1 MTKEEYFKK
10 RQEMI
15 DEAQKLLDDE
25 KMEKAEEVTNKIQN
39 LDSSYEAEV
48 KARAN
53 LRALE
58 DDNKIQTKARANA
71 RALEDNNKI
80 DPMIADI
87 MFNNGSIS
95 LSNGETTYRVTS
107 QPIEKNNMY
116 SYTTREGNKIR
127 ALSKKDSFR
136 NALNI
141 NNSQN
146 LSLGKYIKGMHL
158 GDWKDANIEMEAYKA
173 LNTSTG
179 STLIPSELSAGII
192 DLARNKMAL
201 SNINVIPMET
211 NNLTLAKVKNDP
223 TFSFKKELE
232 LATQSDMEFEGINLK
247 TKTVYGYMKISLE
260 LLESASNIDAVVS
273 NAIAESIARVIDK
286 AGLYGVGENEPKGIL
301 TYTGINK
308 VSESLISTSKYNGLV
323 KGIGLIKKANGE
335 ATDILY
341 NSNTE
346 TDLNLLVDTTG
357 QPLNEPKVVEQIEK
371 TTSNQIKDNQA
382 IVFDRNSILMGLQ
395 NNIRIETSRE
405 MGFTDGSVY
414 FRVYGFVDFVVMN
427 EKNITLVEYSESTQ
441 EVL

>member
-1 MTKEEYFKK
+1 MTKEEYYEE
-10 RQEMI
+10 RQKLI
-15 DEAQKLLDDE
+15 DQAQKLLDDE
-25 KMEKAEEVTNKIQN
+25 KMEEAEEVTNKIKN
-39 LDSSYEAEV
+39 LDSSFETEV

-58 DDNKIQTKARANA
+58 D
-71 RALEDNNKI
+71 NNNNI
-80 DPMIADI
+80 DPMIVDM
-87 MFNNGSIS
+87 MFGNERIDF
-95 LSNGETTYRVTS
+95 SNGETSYNVTS
-107 QPIEKNNMY
+107 QPINEKNNMY
-116 SYTTREGNKIR
+116 SYTTREGNKIK
-127 ALSKKDSFR
+127 ALSKKDSFER
-136 NALNI
+136 ALNI

-146 LSLGKYIKGMHL
+146 LSLGKYIKGMHI
-158 GDWKDANIEMEAYKA
+158 GDWKDASNEMEAYKA

-179 STLIPSELSAGII
+179 STLIPPAMSAKII
-192 DLARNKMAL
+192 DLARSKLAL
-201 SNINVIPMET
+201 SNVSVIPMET

-223 TFSFKKELE
+223 SFSFKKELE
-232 LATQSDMEFEGINLK
+232 VATQSNMEFEGIDLK

-260 LLESASNIDAVVS
+260 LLESASNIDAIIS
-273 NAIAESIARVIDK
+273 DAIAESIARVIDK
-286 AGLYGVGENEPKGIL
+286 AGLYGVGESEPKGIL

-382 IVFDRNSILMGLQ
+382 IVFDRDSILMGLQ

-427 EKNITLVEYSESTQ
+427 EKNITLIEYSEPTQ
-441 EVL
+441 EVLIEEEAPQGAE

>member
-1 MTKEEYFKK
+1 MTREEYFKK

-25 KMEKAEEVTNKIQN
+25 KMEEAEEVTNKIKK
-39 LDSSYEAEV
+39 LDSSFEKEV

-58 DDNKIQTKARANA
+58 D
-71 RALEDNNKI
+71 NNKI
-80 DPMIADI
+80 HPTIANM
-87 MFNNGSIS
+87 MFGNESIS
-95 LSNGETTYRVTS
+95 LSDGETSYRVTS
-107 QPIEKNNMY
+107 QPINEKNNLY
-116 SYTTREGNKIR
+116 SYTAREGNKIR
-127 ALSKKDSFR
+127 ALGKKDSFR
-136 NALNI
+136 SSLNI

-146 LSLGKYIKGMHL
+146 LSLGKYIKGMHI
-158 GDWKDANIEMEAYKA
+158 GDWKDANVEMEAYKA

-179 STLIPSELSAGII
+179 STLIPRELSAEII

-211 NNLTLAKVKNDP
+211 NNLTLAKVKSDP
-223 TFSFKKELE
+223 KFSFKKELE
-232 LATQSDMEFEGINLK
+232 VATQSDMEFEGIELR

-260 LLESASNIDAVVS
+260 LLESAGNIDAIIS
-273 NAIAESIARVIDK
+273 NAIAESIASAIDK

-308 VSESLISTSKYNGLV
+308 VNESLISTSKYNGLV

>member
-1 MTKEEYFKK
+1 MTKEEYYEE
-10 RQEMI
+10 RQKLI
-15 DEAQKLLDDE
+15 DQAQKLLDEE

-58 DDNKIQTKARANA
+58 DDNKISPKMMEILPYSESMNA
-71 RALEDNNKI
+71 LT
-80 DPMIADI
+80 
-87 MFNNGSIS
+87 
-95 LSNGETTYRVTS
+95 GEVTYRVTS

>member
-1 MTKEEYFKK
+1 MTREEYYEE
-10 RQEMI
+10 RQKLI
-15 DEAQKLLDDE
+15 DQAQKLLDEE

-58 DDNKIQTKARANA
+58 DDNKISPKMMEILPYSESMNA
-71 RALEDNNKI
+71 LT
-80 DPMIADI
+80 
-87 MFNNGSIS
+87 
-95 LSNGETTYRVTS
+95 GEVTYRVTS

-158 GDWKDANIEMEAYKA
+158 GDWKDASIEMEAYKA

-273 NAIAESIARVIDK
+273 NAIAESIASAIDK
-286 AGLYGVGENEPKGIL
+286 AGLYGVGENEPKGVL

-308 VSESLISTSKYNGLV
+308 VNESLISTSKYNGLV

-395 NNIRIETSRE
+395 NSIRIETSRE

-414 FRVYGFVDFVVMN
+414 FRVYGFVDFAVMN
-427 EKNITLVEYSESTQ
+427 EKNITLIEYSKTPQDAE
-441 EVL
+441 

>member
-1 MTKEEYFKK
+1 MTKEEYYEE
-10 RQEMI
+10 RQKLI
-15 DEAQKLLDDE
+15 DQAQKLLDNE
-25 KMEKAEEVTNKIQN
+25 KMEEAEEVTNKIKN
-39 LDSSYEAEV
+39 LDSSFEMEV

-58 DDNKIQTKARANA
+58 D
-71 RALEDNNKI
+71 NNKI
-80 DPMIADI
+80 HPTIAN
-87 MFNNGSIS
+87 MLFCNESIS
-95 LSNGETTYRVTS
+95 LSDGETSYRVTS
-107 QPIEKNNMY
+107 QPINEKNNLY
-116 SYTTREGNKIR
+116 SYTAREGNKIR
-127 ALSKKDSFR
+127 ALGKKDSFER
-136 NALNI
+136 ALNI

-146 LSLGKYIKGMHL
+146 LSLGKYIKGMHI

-179 STLIPSELSAGII
+179 STLIPRELSAEII

-201 SNINVIPMET
+201 SNINVIPMEA
-211 NNLTLAKVKNDP
+211 NNLTLAKVKSDP
-223 TFSFKKELE
+223 KFSFKKELE
-232 LATQSDMEFEGINLK
+232 VATQSDMEFEGIELR

-260 LLESASNIDAVVS
+260 LLESAGNIDAIIS
-273 NAIAESIARVIDK
+273 NAIAESIASAIDK

-308 VSESLISTSKYNGLV
+308 VNESLISTSKYNGLV

>member
-1 MTKEEYFKK
+1 MTREEYFKK

-15 DEAQKLLDDE
+15 DEAQKLLDEE
-25 KMEKAEEVTNKIQN
+25 KMEEAEEVTNKIQN

-58 DDNKIQTKARANA
+58 DDNKIHP
-71 RALEDNNKI
+71 I
-80 DPMIADI
+80 IADI
-87 MFNNGSIS
+87 VFDNGNISIT
-95 LSNGETTYRVTS
+95 NEETPYRVIS
-107 QPIEKNNMY
+107 QPINGKNNMY

-146 LSLGKYIKGMHL
+146 LSLGKYIKGMHI

-211 NNLTLAKVKNDP
+211 NNLTLAKVKSDP
-223 TFSFKKELE
+223 KFSFKKELE
-232 LATQSDMEFEGINLK
+232 VASQSDMEFEGINLK

-260 LLESASNIDAVVS
+260 LLESAGNIDAIIS
-273 NAIAESIARVIDK
+273 NAIAESIASAIDK
-286 AGLYGVGENEPKGIL
+286 AGLYGVGENEPKGVL

-308 VSESLISTSKYNGLV
+308 VNESLISTSKYNGLV

-395 NNIRIETSRE
+395 NSIRIETSRE

-414 FRVYGFVDFVVMN
+414 FRVYGFVDFAVMN
-427 EKNITLVEYSESTQ
+427 EKNITLIEYSKTPQDAE
-441 EVL
+441 

>member
-1 MTKEEYFKK
+1 MTKEEYYEE
-10 RQEMI
+10 RQKLI
-15 DEAQKLLDDE
+15 DQAQKLLDDE
-25 KMEKAEEVTNKIQN
+25 KMEEAEEVTNKIKN
-39 LDSSYEAEV
+39 LDSSFEKEI

-58 DDNKIQTKARANA
+58 D
-71 RALEDNNKI
+71 NNKI
-80 DPMIADI
+80 HPTIANM
-87 MFNNGSIS
+87 MFGNESIS
-95 LSNGETTYRVTS
+95 LSDGETSYRVTS
-107 QPIEKNNMY
+107 QPINEKNNLY
-116 SYTTREGNKIR
+116 SYTAREGNKIR
-127 ALSKKDSFR
+127 ALGKKDSFR
-136 NALNI
+136 SSLNI

-146 LSLGKYIKGMHL
+146 LSLGKYIKGMHI
-158 GDWKDANIEMEAYKA
+158 GDWKDANVEMEAYKA

-179 STLIPSELSAGII
+179 STLIPRELSAEII

-211 NNLTLAKVKNDP
+211 NNLTLAKVKSDP
-223 TFSFKKELE
+223 KFSFKKELE
-232 LATQSDMEFEGINLK
+232 VATQSDMEFEGIELR

-260 LLESASNIDAVVS
+260 LLESAGNIDAIIS
-273 NAIAESIARVIDK
+273 NAIAESIASAIDK

-308 VSESLISTSKYNGLV
+308 VNESLISTSKYNGLV

>member
-1 MTKEEYFKK
+1 MTREEYFKK

-25 KMEKAEEVTNKIQN
+25 KMEEAEEVTNKIKK
-39 LDSSYEAEV
+39 LDSSFEAQT

-53 LRALE
+53 LMALE
-58 DDNKIQTKARANA
+58 DNNRIQTKARANA

-95 LSNGETTYRVTS
+95 LSNGETSYSVTS
-107 QPIEKNNMY
+107 QPVEKNNMY
-116 SYTTREGNKIR
+116 SYTTREGKKIR
-127 ALSKKDSFR
+127 ALNKKDSFR

-141 NNSQN
+141 NNFQN
-146 LSLGKYIKGMHL
+146 LSLGKYIKGMHI

-211 NNLTLAKVKNDP
+211 NNLTLAKVKSDP
-223 TFSFKKELE
+223 KFSFKKELE
-232 LATQSDMEFEGINLK
+232 VASQSDMEFEGINLK

-260 LLESASNIDAVVS
+260 LLE
-273 NAIAESIARVIDK
+273 K
-286 AGLYGVGENEPKGIL
+286 AGLYGVGEDEPKGVL

-308 VSESLISTSKYNGLV
+308 VNESLISTSKYNGLV

-395 NNIRIETSRE
+395 NSIRIETSRE

-414 FRVYGFVDFVVMN
+414 FRVYGFVDFAVMN
-427 EKNITLVEYSESTQ
+427 EKNITLIEYSKTPQDAE
-441 EVL
+441 

>member
-1 MTKEEYFKK
+1 MTKEEYYEE
-10 RQEMI
+10 RQKLI
-15 DEAQKLLDDE
+15 DQAQKLLDDE
-25 KMEKAEEVTNKIQN
+25 KMEEAEEVTNKIKN
-39 LDSSYEAEV
+39 LDSSFETEV

-58 DDNKIQTKARANA
+58 DDN
-71 RALEDNNKI
+71 NKI
-80 DPMIADI
+80 HPIIADM
-87 MFNNGSIS
+87 MFNNGSMS
-95 LSNGETTYRVTS
+95 LSNGETSYNVTS
-107 QPIEKNNMY
+107 QPIEKNNLY
-116 SYTTREGNKIR
+116 SYTAREGNKIR
-127 ALSKKDSFR
+127 ALGKKDSFR
-136 NALNI
+136 SSLNI

-146 LSLGKYIKGMHL
+146 LSLGKYIKGMHI
-158 GDWKDANIEMEAYKA
+158 GDWKDANVEMEAYKA

-179 STLIPSELSAGII
+179 STLIPRELSAEII

-211 NNLTLAKVKNDP
+211 NNLTLAKVKSDP
-223 TFSFKKELE
+223 KFSFKKELE
-232 LATQSDMEFEGINLK
+232 VATQSDMEFEGIELR

-260 LLESASNIDAVVS
+260 LLESAGNIDAIIS
-273 NAIAESIARVIDK
+273 NAIAESIASAIDK

-308 VSESLISTSKYNGLV
+308 VNESLISTSKYNGLV

-405 MGFTDGSVY
+405 MGFSDGSVY

>member
-1 MTKEEYFKK
+1 MTKEEYYEE
-10 RQEMI
+10 RQKLI
-15 DEAQKLLDDE
+15 DQAQKLLDEE

-58 DDNKIQTKARANA
+58 DDNKISPKMMEILPYSESMNA
-71 RALEDNNKI
+71 LT
-80 DPMIADI
+80 
-87 MFNNGSIS
+87 
-95 LSNGETTYRVTS
+95 GEVTYRVTS

-395 NNIRIETSRE
+395 NSIRIETSRE

-414 FRVYGFVDFVVMN
+414 FRVYGFVDFAVMN
-427 EKNITLVEYSESTQ
+427 EKNITLIEYSKTPQDAE
-441 EVL
+441 

>member
-1 MTKEEYFKK
+1 MTKEEYYEE
-10 RQEMI
+10 RQKLI
-15 DEAQKLLDDE
+15 DQAQKLLDDE
-25 KMEKAEEVTNKIQN
+25 KMEEAEEVTNKIKN
-39 LDSSYEAEV
+39 LDSSFEAQA
-48 KARAN
+48 KARAD
-53 LRALE
+53 L
-58 DDNKIQTKARANA
+58 

-80 DPMIADI
+80 HPTIANM
-87 MFNNGSIS
+87 MFGNESIDF
-95 LSNGETTYRVTS
+95 SNGETSYHVTS
-107 QPIEKNNMY
+107 QPINEKNNMY
-116 SYTTREGNKIR
+116 SYTTREGNKIK
-127 ALSKKDSFR
+127 ALSKKDSFER
-136 NALNI
+136 ALNI

-146 LSLGKYIKGMHL
+146 LSLGKYIKGMHI
-158 GDWKDANIEMEAYKA
+158 GDWKDASNEMEAYKA

-179 STLIPSELSAGII
+179 STLIPPAMSAKII
-192 DLARNKMAL
+192 DLARSKLAL
-201 SNINVIPMET
+201 SNVSVIPMET

-223 TFSFKKELE
+223 SFSFKKELE
-232 LATQSDMEFEGINLK
+232 VATQSDMEFEGIDLK

-260 LLESASNIDAVVS
+260 LLESAGNIDEIIS
-273 NAIAESIARVIDK
+273 NAIAESIARVIDR
-286 AGLYGVGENEPKGIL
+286 AGLYGVGESEPKGIL

-382 IVFDRNSILMGLQ
+382 IVFDRDSILMGLQ

-427 EKNITLVEYSESTQ
+427 EKNITLIEYSEPTQ
-441 EVL
+441 EVLIENVEEAPQDVE